1 MKDNVKRGELFG
13 VRYKKMHGHTQIIL
27 IDTKTGEAEVVAD
40 KDNLVTLAVPNI
52 FESNLGGSI
61 PYANLDPLRDMFGGV
76 MCFNEAID
84 TAALLP
90 ENDDENEL
98 IAHAGQTPHA
108 SASTKRGNPNG
119 AGTHRTDQGEGW
131 RMEWDFADNQGNGDI
146 NAVALCHKWGG
157 DIALTP
163 VAAEANE
170 TAIITVSN
178 ANVEFCHDTSTRP
191 DADDYLAACIA
202 YDDAE
207 DIGWRVTSEGVVQK
221 VRYNYKRNGLN
232 YKVNEAVVIDE
243 ATVADFAAC
252 HYIFYSEG
260 IIYGVKV
267 DADGHGFTLYTYTI
281 SSGATANA
289 SYPGGSSVGLLAP
302 SIVTTARAAAR
313 LGTIAKSGDY
323 IYLYAAGLTNF
334 YKVNLSTK
342 EFTELTTHTG
352 SGYSIGDGS
361 HFWGQMSLNEGLV
374 IGGNYI
380 INGDD
385 LYPATQLPNVCCTGN
400 GLTNAGAAAYSFIPL
415 VKKPAY
421 LAWGFNKPNSSYTQT
436 WKLGVAFPAVY
447 LATIQNLENTI
458 EKRNNKTMKII
469 YTLTEVE
476 ENEQDNGN

>member
-1 MKDNVKRGELFG
+1 MKDNIKRGELFG
-13 VRYKKMHGHTQIIL
+13 VRFKKLHGHTQIIL
-27 IDTKTGEAEVVAD
+27 KDKDTGAEEVVAD

-61 PYANLDPLRDMFGGV
+61 PYASLGPLRDMFGGV
-76 MCFNEAID
+76 LCFNEALS
-84 TAALLP
+84 TSALLP

-119 AGTHRTDQGEGW
+119 AGTHRTDTGEGY
-131 RMEWDFADNQGNGDI
+131 RFEWDFADNQGNGDI

-178 ANVEFCHDTSTRP
+178 ANVEFCHNTSNRP
-191 DADDYLAACIA
+191 TADDYLAACIA
-202 YDDAE
+202 YDDTT
-207 DIGWRVTSEGVVQK
+207 DTGYRVTSEGVVQT

-232 YKVNEAVVIDE
+232 YTVAEAVVTDE
-243 ATVADFAAC
+243 ATVSDFAAC

-281 SSGATANA
+281 ASGTTANA
-289 SYPGGSSVGLLAP
+289 SYPGGSSVGLLVP
-302 SIVTTARAAAR
+302 SIVTTAKAAAR
-313 LGTIAKSGDY
+313 LGIIAKSGEY
-323 IYLYAAGLTNF
+323 IYLYAAGMTTL

-342 EFTELTTHTG
+342 EFTELTIHTG
-352 SGYSIGDGS
+352 SGYALGDGS
-361 HFWGQMSLNEGLV
+361 HFFGQMSLNEGLV
-374 IGGNYI
+374 FGGNYI

-385 LYPATQLPNVCCTGN
+385 LYPATQCPYVCVTGN
-400 GLTNAGAAAYSFIPL
+400 GIDNAGAAAYSFIPL
-415 VKKPAY
+415 TKKPAY

-447 LATIQNLENTI
+447 LGTIQNLDNTI

-469 YTLTEVE
+469 YTLTEVA
-476 ENEQDNGN
+476 ENEQGAGD